1 MMKTELRWLVALA
14 VGLFVGGWQAA
25 YAADPAPTTITVP
38 GMHCGGC
45 AKKIAAK
52 LTAVVGVAKA
62 EADVEAKT
70 IKITPK
76 ANVVVSPKALWE
88 AVEKAEQTPTKL
100 EGPSGVF
107 TKKPAA

>member
-1 MMKTELRWLVALA
+1 MMKTELRWLLALA
-14 VGLFVGGWQAA
+14 VGLLVGGSSAF
-25 YAADPAPTTITVP
+25 AADPAPTTITVP

-52 LTAVVGVAKA
+52 LTAVAGVAKA

-70 IKITPK
+70 IKVTPK
-76 ANVVVSPKALWE
+76 VNVAVSPKALWE
-88 AVEKAEQTPTKL
+88 AVEKAEQTPSKL
-100 EGPSGVF
+100 DGPNGVF

>member
-1 MMKTELRWLVALA
+1 MKTEVRWLLALA
-14 VGLFVGGWQAA
+14 VGLLVGGWHAA
-25 YAADPAPTTITVP
+25 YAADPAPTTITIP

-45 AKKIAAK
+45 AKKVAAK
-52 LTAVVGVAKA
+52 LTAVAGVAKA

-70 IKITPK
+70 IKVTPK
-76 ANVVVSPKALWE
+76 GGAVVSPKALWE

>member
-1 MMKTELRWLVALA
+1 MAEIVIPVA
-14 VGLFVGGWQAA
+14 
-25 YAADPAPTTITVP
+25 
-38 GMHCGGC
+38 GMDCGGC
-45 AKKIAAK
+45 AKKVAAK
-52 LTAVVGVAKA
+52 LTAVAGVAKA

-70 IKITPK
+70 IKVTPK
-76 ANVVVSPKALWE
+76 GGEVVSPKALWE